1 MSDFLLCEAGP
12 EHNLAVRSLVMKILN
27 EEYAMALRLAE
38 LPDLVDVHDTYCGNG
53 LGNFWVALQDGRVR
67 GCIGLM
73 YLGRSDFELRRMY
86 VEAQAR
92 GHGLAQR
99 LLDTLFA
106 WSAANGVEAIY
117 LETNHRWHAAHHIY
131 EKNGFTPARKEDL
144 PREFPVVRVADG
156 FYVRRLGVSARLDAA
171 PSTHGENA

>member
-1 MSDFLLCEAGP
+1 MSAFELRQASP
-12 EHNLAVRSLVMKILN
+12 AHNLAVRSLVMKILN

-38 LPDLVDVHDTYCGNG
+38 LPDLVDVYDTYCASG
-53 LGNFWVALQDGRVR
+53 LGNFWVAEQDGTVR

-73 YLGRSDFELRRMY
+73 YLGRGNFELRRMY
-86 VEAQAR
+86 VEASAR

-99 LLDTLFA
+99 LLDILLEWA
-106 WSAANGVEAIY
+106 RANGVDWIY

-131 EKNGFTPARKEDL
+131 EKNGFVPLPKEEL

-156 FYVRRLGVSARLDAA
+156 FYRLQLRADRPRPNELPVKGESA
-171 PSTHGENA
+171 